1 MTSKITH
8 NSLVSI
14 GLVLT
19 LSGVI
24 FSAGI
29 LYNKVETNTTE
40 LKDFKKE
47 TKEQLTSLN
56 EKIDTL
62 VRIKIASFPVA
73 NSSGPKTE

>member
-19 LSGVI
+19 LAGVV

-29 LYNKVETNTTE
+29 LFNKVETNTEE
-40 LKDFKKE
+40 LKEFKKE

-62 VRIKIASFPVA
+62 VKIKIASFSVVDDA
-73 NSSGPKTE
+73 NTKLD